1 MSTFGIF
8 FYEPFR
14 GQGEL
19 LIIETFRPEVLTLG
33 ILTVGQTYIQEEC
46 EIYKASI
53 VLGKLGKGYI
63 IIRGILVGGDIRNS
77 RLGLQNFFLPIYL
90 FGHLLRYTYVFNT
103 FYCLLFYL
111 KKRGQFFKN
120 PKNLK
125 KYVRWYGI
133 IIMHYI
139 SEKSFSCKNFS
150 KSSFSDLASEMLL
163 SKISISDFSSFI
175 LRSCFRIS
183 SSCSSFFF

>member
-46 EIYKASI
+46 EIYKASR
-53 VLGKLGKGYI
+53 VLLGKLGKGY

-77 RLGLQNFFLPIYL
+77 RLG
-90 FGHLLRYTYVFNT
+90 
-103 FYCLLFYL
+103 
-111 KKRGQFFKN
+111 
-120 PKNLK
+120 
-125 KYVRWYGI
+125 I
-133 IIMHYI
+133 I
-139 SEKSFSCKNFS
+139 
-150 KSSFSDLASEMLL
+150 
-163 SKISISDFSSFI
+163 
-175 LRSCFRIS
+175 R
-183 SSCSSFFF
+183 

>member
-1 MSTFGIF
+1 MCCQCHHTYPVLQQTLPSNSPSTQGCSWFAPCWATRAWTWAKDTSCRHSEFF

-63 IIRGILVGGDIRNS
+63 IRGILVGGDIR
-77 RLGLQNFFLPIYL
+77 LGIRWNRKYYYKKFFYL
-90 FGHLLRYTYVFNT
+90 YICAYVEVYLCFQY
-103 FYCLLFYL
+103 FLLFIILFLFINHNCQVLIDQSWYYS
-111 KKRGQFFKN
+111 KN
-120 PKNLK
+120 QQPFTL
-125 KYVRWYGI
+125 
-133 IIMHYI
+133 
-139 SEKSFSCKNFS
+139 
-150 KSSFSDLASEMLL
+150 
-163 SKISISDFSSFI
+163 
-175 LRSCFRIS
+175 
-183 SSCSSFFF
+183 

>member
-33 ILTVGQTYIQEEC
+33 ILTVGQAYQEEC

-63 IIRGILVGGDIRNS
+63 IRGILLGGDIRNS
-77 RLGLQNFFLPIYL
+77 RLGMYWM
-90 FGHLLRYTYVFNT
+90 
-103 FYCLLFYL
+103 
-111 KKRGQFFKN
+111 K
-120 PKNLK
+120 
-125 KYVRWYGI
+125 
-133 IIMHYI
+133 
-139 SEKSFSCKNFS
+139 
-150 KSSFSDLASEMLL
+150 
-163 SKISISDFSSFI
+163 
-175 LRSCFRIS
+175 
-183 SSCSSFFF
+183 